1 MSSTSI
7 FPSTV
12 DRVPDNTA
20 CEYNER
26 IRQQTEQRVAHY
38 ARQGRAAIDQRLIE
52 LDQEWDI
59 ERRLETNAASAV
71 IVGSMLGFFVDRRFI
86 LLPMAVGGFLLQHA
100 MQGWCP
106 PLPIFR
112 AMGVRTQAE
121 IEEERYALKALRGD
135 FAQASSGGQVGGRSP
150 REAVSAVRR

>member
-38 ARQGRAAIDQRLIE
+38 ARQGRAGPDAAQPDGRGRGMGGT
-52 LDQEWDI
+52 LD
-59 ERRLETNAASAV
+59 
-71 IVGSMLGFFVDRRFI
+71 
-86 LLPMAVGGFLLQHA
+86 
-100 MQGWCP
+100 
-106 PLPIFR
+106 
-112 AMGVRTQAE
+112 
-121 IEEERYALKALRGD
+121 
-135 FAQASSGGQVGGRSP
+135 
-150 REAVSAVRR
+150 